1 MGNHQPDSGVGR
13 CISISKLLES
23 LSAQSAMCPYTQDSV
38 TSGDSLKV
46 KISALDVR
54 GTCLSP
60 SSPKI
65 GLAIHMT
72 LLNLNFLTCKMVK

>member
-1 MGNHQPDSGVGR
+1 MGNHQPGSGVGR

-23 LSAQSAMCPYTQDSV
+23 LSSQISLCPYTQDSV

-46 KISALDVR
+46 KITALDVR
-54 GTCLSP
+54 GTCLSL